1 MLNIPAASLDPS
13 PRSVNVALET
23 SFLFEPKDA
32 NENISFI
39 KNIKDF
45 LDKLYKILAPQAKQQ
60 QKFRSETEPKPERK
74 FFFGFIK
81 DAGEA
86 FLNITSSKIEKAI
99 SVIKAEFT
107 KRASDNEDILPSIA
121 PRSNVE
127 RHHED
132 FNDLSHTNGDDI
144 KESLRTMM
152 EDEDSALGGIAK
164 KMNQYYTEDEVKK
177 MYKLLRKFTKY
188 LEADMDTSKVVKEI
202 FQVVFSDKF
211 SSLNVTAQASL
222 VKDFEL
228 LVEHMKSNKE
238 QLNQQTTSKR
248 VILPDVEVLFGEK
261 LNTAKT
267 TQPQMNAS
275 KDFRRSE
282 RKKIK
287 KEEKKKANNEIIVDN
302 LELIVKSLKP

>member
-74 FFFGFIK
+74 FFFDFIK
-81 DAGEA
+81 DAGQA
-86 FLNITSSKIEKAI
+86 LLNITSAKIEKAV
-99 SVIKAEFT
+99 SVIKSELT
-107 KRASDNEDILPSIA
+107 KGASDIEDILPA
-121 PRSNVE
+121 PRSNVA
-127 RHHED
+127 RNDED
-132 FNDLSHTNGDDI
+132 FNDLLSNTNGDDI

-177 MYKLLRKFTKY
+177 MHKLLRKFTKY
-188 LEADMDTSKVVKEI
+188 LEADMDASKVVKEI
-202 FQVVFSDKF
+202 FHVVFSDKF
-211 SSLNVTAQASL
+211 SSLNGTAQASL

-228 LVEHMKSNKE
+228 LVEHMKSNKQ
-238 QLNQQTTSKR
+238 QLTQQTTSKR